1 MKPEVSAFL
10 DLLTCQIA
18 VWFDLSI
25 TRFSAI
31 SDCTVILE
39 EVRDCSSGVEPL
51 YKVSLIYLVVLY
63 PVILENRSC
72 IPLVLK

>member
-1 MKPEVSAFL
+1 MKPDVCAFL
-10 DLLTCQIA
+10 DLLICQIA
-18 VWFDLSI
+18 VWFDLFV

-51 YKVSLIYLVVLY
+51 YEVSHIYLVVLY
-63 PVILENRSC
+63 PVILEIVR
-72 IPLVLK
+72 VFH

>member
-1 MKPEVSAFL
+1 MKAEVCAFL

-31 SDCTVILE
+31 SDCTVILV
-39 EVRDCSSGVEPL
+39 EVRDCSSGDIVRS
-51 YKVSLIYLVVLY
+51 KSYLLSCDV
-63 PVILENRSC
+63 PSDTRNRSC
-72 IPLVLK
+72 IPLILK

>member
-1 MKPEVSAFL
+1 MKPEVCAFL

-51 YKVSLIYLVVLY
+51 YEVSHIYLVVLY
-63 PVILENRSC
+63 PVILGIVR
-72 IPLVLK
+72 LFH

>member
-1 MKPEVSAFL
+1 MEPEVSAFL

-51 YKVSLIYLVVLY
+51 YEVSHIYLVVLY
-63 PVILENRSC
+63 PVILEIVR
-72 IPLVLK
+72 VFH